1 MSTAKMV
8 LSKKLMKRVEN
19 LDEAGLKDLIPSEWL
34 LEEYGGNLKLTV
46 EDYHQQLIESQK
58 IMDDNIKQHME
69 KQQQQQQQ

>member
-34 LEEYGGNLKLTV
+34 LEEYGGNLKLTK
-46 EDYHQQLIESQK
+46 EDYQQQLIESQK

-69 KQQQQQQQ
+69 KQQQQQ